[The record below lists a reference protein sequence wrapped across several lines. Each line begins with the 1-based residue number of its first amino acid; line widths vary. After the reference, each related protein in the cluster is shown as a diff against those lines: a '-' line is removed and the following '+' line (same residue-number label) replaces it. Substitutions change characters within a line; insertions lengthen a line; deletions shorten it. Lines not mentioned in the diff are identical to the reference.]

1 MQTKTT
7 SDILAQA
14 QQLAPELV
22 RLRRHIHTHPDL
34 SFNEQPTAKLVAET
48 LAKHG
53 YQPKFVAGGIAVV
66 AEIGSGEKTIAVR
79 ADMDALPIEET
90 NTADYC
96 SQNKGAMHACGHDVH
111 TACVLGAAMLLAQTH
126 KRQPIAGRV
135 RFLFQPAEELT
146 NSDGISGASLMINEG
161 VLDGV
166 SSAIALHVFPTVPVG
181 SVALKSGPLL
191 AACDSFEIRITGK
204 GTHAAFPELGVDA
217 VVIASHVVQ
226 AIQTITSRRK
236 SALDP
241 AVVTLGGI
249 RSTTFRPNIV
259 AEEVEIVGTARYFNN
274 DLLALIKEEL
284 TKCCQIS
291 EAMGGSFT
299 INYYRENPVLNND
312 SAVTACVRTA
322 AQKILGEQGVR
333 EGNLELGAE
342 DFSFIADAVPS
353 CFVFLGAE
361 IAGDQRKLHTSTF
374 DIDERSIPFGTAV
387 LAEAALALLD
397 R

>member
-1 MQTKTT
+1 
-7 SDILAQA
+7 
-14 QQLAPELV
+14 
-22 RLRRHIHTHPDL
+22 
-34 SFNEQPTAKLVAET
+34 
-48 LAKHG
+48 
-53 YQPKFVAGGIAVV
+53 
-66 AEIGSGEKTIAVR
+66 
-79 ADMDALPIEET
+79 
-90 NTADYC
+90 
-96 SQNKGAMHACGHDVH
+96 MHACGHDVH
-111 TACVLGAAMLLAQTH
+111 TACALGAAMLLAQTN
-126 KRQPIAGRV
+126 KRKPIAGRV

-166 SSAIALHVFPTVPVG
+166 AAAIALHVFPTVPVG

-191 AACDSFEIRITGK
+191 AACDCFEIRITGK

-217 VVIASHVVQ
+217 VVIASNVVQ

-274 DLLALIKEEL
+274 DLFALIKEEL
-284 TKCCQIS
+284 TKCCQIAD
-291 EAMGGSFT
+291 AMGGSFT

-322 AQKILGEQGVR
+322 AEKIFGDQGVR
-333 EGNLELGAE
+333 EGSLELGAE

-353 CFVFLGAE
+353 CFVFLGTE

-374 DIDERSIPFGTAV
+374 DIDERSMPFGTAL

-397 R
+397 G